1 MNFAPDIRCPMS
13 YERRAD
19 RPGIATVQRLGGLQS
34 LGDEG
39 QEARPA
45 FRDMRTTGPPNST
58 AWPGVGWI
66 RSGRIAVYTNASRRA
81 TTRLLT
87 SSSGRNGMYRW
98 ILTIGL
104 VAASVSTVAQSQEAK
119 FSFPEE
125 RIPQFNIPHADR
137 PPVIDGH
144 IDPEEWRQAVC
155 VTGVVWTSSL
165 DYRDRPVS
173 FWVMWDAE
181 HLYLAVRSDI
191 LPGHRLY
198 RSKRETYSSGVVH
211 DDSYEFGLFLHDR
224 NKLAGQSSSFLKFVV
239 NSVGCGEYMKIYPS
253 IGQNLFNWRPTPKIA
268 NRVYERGGRRWWDM
282 EMAMDLRDLQ
292 LPAANKPGD
301 LVKILLSAPLKNP
314 EWQWLDVPSA
324 TGHLQYD
331 GFPRVVSDCRPSLRA
346 SRRDLGIARRENQS
360 PLCDP

>member
-1 MNFAPDIRCPMS
+1 
-13 YERRAD
+13 
-19 RPGIATVQRLGGLQS
+19 
-34 LGDEG
+34 
-39 QEARPA
+39 
-45 FRDMRTTGPPNST
+45 
-58 AWPGVGWI
+58 
-66 RSGRIAVYTNASRRA
+66 
-81 TTRLLT
+81 
-87 SSSGRNGMYRW
+87 MYRW

-181 HLYLAVRSDI
+181 HLYLAARSDI

-301 LVKILLSAPLKNP
+301 LVKILLSAVEEPRMAMARRAQCHGAP
-314 EWQWLDVPSA
+314 AVRR
-324 TGHLQYD
+324 
-331 GFPRVVSDCRPSLRA
+331 FPPRGLDCRPSLRA